1 MSILNRSRINL
12 ITILLAGM
20 LVFPSKG
27 RSQNVTVTGQIFE
40 YVTYYM
46 SNFDVQ
52 SGSSDIQLF
61 RYLIQ
66 SDSYP
71 VYAQVWFKASM
82 VSPALGVITP
92 TTIVEL
98 ESNVM
103 QLLADLTLDNRYFT
117 VTSDY
122 LYDQA
127 SPPNAIPLD
136 VTPIQLLDPQEFDAM
151 MSSIMTTG
159 QLADGE
165 YTFEIKIYAGA
176 DESGLALIEHDS
188 RNIVVQTPTAITL
201 ESPGGNVEDT
211 TQTVVYTTYPFFN
224 WSSQGCG
231 GCETY
236 IRVAQYDPSEHASID
251 EAIED
256 ETSLPASQT
265 EGWENIGSFA
275 SYQYPVTGARPLEF
289 GKLYVWQV
297 KKSLNTTGGM
307 EELISNINVFKV
319 ADPAGG
325 TAATQATY
333 HPVLEGLRQ
342 ALGEDQFNGLFS
354 SGSPLDGYTVQGTYT
369 IDDQSVDESS
379 ITYLLNQVIN
389 QNITVIN
396 VDIED

>member
-1 MSILNRSRINL
+1 MSRSRKNIIIL
-12 ITILLAGM
+12 FLTGILL
-20 LVFPSKG
+20 FPSKG

-52 SGSSDIQLF
+52 TGSSDIQLF

-82 VSPALGVITP
+82 ISPSLGVTSA

-103 QLLADLTLDNRYFT
+103 QLLADLALDNRYFT

-127 SPPNAIPLD
+127 SPPNAIPLE

-151 MSSIMTTG
+151 MSSIMMTG

-188 RNIVVQTPTAITL
+188 KTIVVQTPTAITL
-201 ESPGGNVEDT
+201 ESPGGNIEDT

-224 WSSQGCG
+224 WSSQGCS
-231 GCETY
+231 GCETF
-236 IRVAQYDPSEHASID
+236 IRVAEYNPTEHASID
-251 EAIED
+251 EAMED
-256 ETSLPASQT
+256 ETSLPASQS

-275 SYQYPVTGARPLEF
+275 SYQFPVTGARPLEF

-297 KKSLNTTGGM
+297 KKSLSTTGGM
-307 EELISNINVFKV
+307 EELISNIYTFKV
-319 ADPAGG
+319 ADPGGG
-325 TAATQATY
+325 TAASPAAY

-342 ALGEDQFNGLFS
+342 ALGEDQFNALFG
-354 SGSPLDGYTVQGTYT
+354 SGSPLDGYSPQGTYT

-389 QNITVIN
+389 QNISVIN

>member
-1 MSILNRSRINL
+1 MV
-12 ITILLAGM
+12 AGII
-20 LVFPSKG
+20 VFPTKG

-66 SDSYP
+66 SDTYP
-71 VYAQVWFKASM
+71 VYCKVWFKASM
-82 VSPALGVITP
+82 VSPSLGVTSA

-103 QLLADLTLDNRYFT
+103 QLLADLALDNRYFT
-117 VTSDY
+117 VTSDF

-127 SPPNAIPLD
+127 SPPNTIPLE

-176 DESGLALIEHDS
+176 DELGLSLVEHDS
-188 RNIVVQTPTAITL
+188 KTIIVQTPTAITL
-201 ESPGGNVEDT
+201 ESPGGNIEDT
-211 TQTVVYTTYPFFN
+211 TQTIVYTTYPFFN
-224 WSSQGCG
+224 WSSQGCN
-231 GCETY
+231 GCETL
-236 IRVAQYDPSEHASID
+236 IRVAEYDPSEHASID
-251 EAIED
+251 EAIEG
-256 ETSLPASQT
+256 ETSLPASQSL
-265 EGWENIGSFA
+265 GWENIGSFS
-275 SYQYPVTGARPLEF
+275 SYQYPVTGARPLGF

-297 KKSLNTTGGM
+297 KKSLSTTGGM
-307 EELISNINVFKV
+307 EELISNIYTFKV

-325 TAATQATY
+325 TANSAATF

-342 ALGEDQFNGLFS
+342 ALGDDQFNALFGP
-354 SGSPLDGYTVQGTYT
+354 GSALDGYSPQGVYT

-389 QNITVIN
+389 QNISVIN
-396 VDIED
+396 VNIED

>member
-1 MSILNRSRINL
+1 MKRSRKQL
-12 ITILLAGM
+12 ITLLFAGM
-20 LVFPSKG
+20 LIFPSKG
-27 RSQNVTVTGQIFE
+27 KTQNVTVSGQIFE

-71 VYAQVWFKASM
+71 VYARVWFKASM
-82 VSPALGVITP
+82 ISPALGVTSA

-98 ESNVM
+98 ESNVLEL
-103 QLLADLTLDNRYFT
+103 QADLALDNRYFT
-117 VTSDY
+117 VTSDF

-127 SPPNAIPLD
+127 SPPNAIPLE
-136 VTPIQLLDPQEFDAM
+136 VTALELLDPQEFDAM

-165 YTFEIKIYAGA
+165 YTFEIMIYAGA
-176 DESGLALIEHDS
+176 DELGLALIEHDS
-188 RNIVVQTPTAITL
+188 RTIVVQTPTAITL
-201 ESPGGNVEDT
+201 ESPGGNIEDT

-231 GCETY
+231 GCETF
-236 IRVAQYDPSEHASID
+236 IRVAEYDPSEHASID

-256 ETSLPASQT
+256 ETSLPASQA

-297 KKSLNTTGGM
+297 KKSVVTTGGM
-307 EELISNINVFKV
+307 EELISNINAFKV

-325 TAATQATY
+325 TAATPAAY

-342 ALGEDQFNGLFS
+342 ALGEDQFNALFGT
-354 SGSPLDGYTVQGTYT
+354 GSPLDGYTVQGTYT

-389 QNITVIN
+389 QNISVIN

>member
-1 MSILNRSRINL
+1 MSRSRKNIIIL
-12 ITILLAGM
+12 FLSGILL
-20 LVFPSKG
+20 FPSKG

-52 SGSSDIQLF
+52 TGSSDIQLF

-71 VYAQVWFKASM
+71 VYAKVWFKASM
-82 VSPALGVITP
+82 ISPSLGVTSA

-98 ESNVM
+98 ESNVL
-103 QLLADLTLDNRYFT
+103 QLYADLALDNRYFT
-117 VTSDY
+117 VTSDF

-127 SPPNAIPLD
+127 SPPNAIPLE
-136 VTPIQLLDPQEFDAM
+136 VTPIQLLDPQEFESM

-165 YTFEIKIYAGA
+165 YTFEIMIYAGP
-176 DESGLALIEHDS
+176 DETSLALIEHDS
-188 RNIVVQTPTAITL
+188 KTIVVQTPTAITL
-201 ESPGGNVEDT
+201 ESPGGNIEDT

-224 WSSQGCG
+224 WSSQGCS

-236 IRVAQYDPSEHASID
+236 IRVAEYDPSEHASID
-251 EAIED
+251 EAMED
-256 ETSLPASQT
+256 ETSLPASQS

-275 SYQYPVTGARPLEF
+275 SYQFPVTGARPLEF

-297 KKSLNTTGGM
+297 KKSLSTTGGM
-307 EELISNINVFKV
+307 EELISNIYTFKV
-319 ADPAGG
+319 ADPGGG
-325 TAATQATY
+325 TAASPAAY

-342 ALGEDQFNGLFS
+342 ALGEDQFNALFG
-354 SGSPLDGYTVQGTYT
+354 SGSPLDGYSPQGTYS
-369 IDDQSVDESS
+369 IDDHSVDESS

-389 QNITVIN
+389 QNISVLN